1 MLMADTFQRK
11 PLVFCSFSVLSK
23 DIFSPPLHQSVYLV
37 VVLPS
42 SDLRISEAAFFQQL
56 PWQSMDNLGFAT
68 DSRLKNYRQSIYIPF
83 A

>member
-1 MLMADTFQRK
+1 MADTFQRK

-42 SDLRISEAAFFQQL
+42 SDLRISEAAFFSTTAMAKHG
-56 PWQSMDNLGFAT
+56 QSRIRHRFPFKEL
-68 DSRLKNYRQSIYIPF
+68 SSVYLYSLCLK
-83 A
+83 